1 MSKRFAFLALAPLLL
16 PAFLCPHAQAQT
28 VPPFSITLN
37 DLAAARPAVPALAHL
52 DLAPA
57 APIHVTPH
65 ASAPEG
71 AVRRPSHA
79 WLALSLAG
87 QAAALADATTTLDLK
102 RAHPITFY
110 EDDPLARPFVNLPPP
125 AYVAS
130 VVGLTAGVSAISWKL
145 RRSEHPL
152 LRRFWWAP
160 QAVQIAL
167 NAECAIR
174 NARQ

>member
-1 MSKRFAFLALAPLLL
+1 MLRSFAFVALAAFLL
-16 PAFLCPHAQAQT
+16 PAFLCPNAHGQS
-28 VPPFSITLN
+28 VPPFSITVS
-37 DLAAARPAVPALAHL
+37 DLEAARPAVPALAHL
-52 DLAPA
+52 DLAAP

-65 ASAPEG
+65 ASPPESV
-71 AVRRPSHA
+71 VRRPSRA

-110 EDDPLARPFVNLPPP
+110 ENDPLARPLVNLPPP

-130 VVGLTAGVSAISWKL
+130 VVGLTAGVSAITWKL

-160 QAVQIAL
+160 QATQIAL
-167 NAECAIR
+167 NAECAFR
-174 NARQ
+174 TSRK

>member
-1 MSKRFAFLALAPLLL
+1 M
-16 PAFLCPHAQAQT
+16 
-28 VPPFSITLN
+28 
-37 DLAAARPAVPALAHL
+37 
-52 DLAPA
+52 
-57 APIHVTPH
+57 
-65 ASAPEG
+65 
-71 AVRRPSHA
+71 RRRSRA

-87 QAAALADATTTLDLK
+87 QAAALTDATTTLDLK

-110 EDDPLARPFVNLPPP
+110 ENDPLARPLVNLPPP

-160 QAVQIAL
+160 QAAQIAL

-174 NARQ
+174 TSRK

>member
-1 MSKRFAFLALAPLLL
+1 MSRRFAFLALAASLL
-16 PAFLCPHAQAQT
+16 PAFLSTNAQAQT
-28 VPPFSITLN
+28 VPPLSITSS
-37 DLAAARPAVPALAHL
+37 DLTATRPAVPALAHL
-52 DLAPA
+52 DLAPT

-65 ASAPEG
+65 ASAPESV
-71 AVRRPSHA
+71 VRRPGRA

-110 EDDPLARPFVNLPPP
+110 ENDPLARPFVNLPPP

-130 VVGLTAGVSAISWKL
+130 VVGLTAGVSAITWKL

-160 QAVQIAL
+160 QAAQIAL
-167 NAECAIR
+167 NAECAFR
-174 NARQ
+174 TTRK